1 MATPMKIEQ
10 IEMNEAAEIRRK
22 FTELTIQYGK
32 IGFAKR
38 AIERQQIE
46 VEKQFDELTRSE
58 EKFLNSLHE
67 RYGVGS
73 LNIETGEFTPA
84 TAE

>member
-1 MATPMKIEQ
+1 MATPVKIEQ
-10 IEMNEAAEIRRK
+10 MDMNEVVEIRRK

-38 AIERQQIE
+38 AIERQQLE
-46 VEKQFDELTRSE
+46 VEKQFDELTQSE

-67 RYGVGS
+67 KYGVGS
-73 LNIETGEFTPA
+73 LNMETGEFTPA

>member
-1 MATPMKIEQ
+1 MATPAKIEQ
-10 IEMNEAAEIRRK
+10 MDMNEAVEIRRK

-46 VEKQFDELTRSE
+46 IEKQFDELTRQE

-67 RYGVGS
+67 KYGVGR
-73 LNIETGEFTPA
+73 LNMETGEFTPA

>member
-1 MATPMKIEQ
+1 MATPVKIEQ
-10 IEMNEAAEIRRK
+10 MDMNEAVEIRRK

-38 AIERQQIE
+38 AIERQQNE
-46 VEKQFDELTRSE
+46 VEKQFDELTRQE

-67 RYGVGS
+67 KYGVGS